1 MMERQLQRFVN
12 YCIKRGYIEEE
23 KAPWLYYAIQKR
35 IAIVVVGVPFLFV
48 GIWLSSVSQAVSFL
62 ASFYFLRQRTS
73 GAHCKNMYCC
83 LVSSLLLEIIFLGVL
98 PGVIGSYFLEV
109 LVIISSGFIL
119 WKAPFPCP
127 YMHMDEAEMKAC
139 AVSSKIR
146 VLVLFCIYRVA
157 HTTNLAGIFTGIG
170 YGIVMAAFLL
180 AIAYINP
187 KENVL

>member
-1 MMERQLQRFVN
+1 MERQLQRFVN

-62 ASFYFLRQRTS
+62 ASFYFLRERTS

-83 LVSSLLLEIIFLGVL
+83 LVCSLLLEIIFLGVL
-98 PGVIGSYFLEV
+98 PGVISPCLLAV
-109 LVIISSGFIL
+109 LVIISSVYIL

-127 YMHMDEAEMKAC
+127 YMHMDEGEMRAC
-139 AVSSKIR
+139 AVCSKIR
-146 VLVLFCIYRVA
+146 VLVLLSTYCVA
-157 HTTNLAGIFTGIG
+157 HFANLADILTGIG